1 MLTLSEDVHE
11 LEDLAR
17 SAGMEI
23 AFEVIQRRR
32 RPEPSTFIGQGK
44 LDELTEFLKHRR
56 IDGILING
64 DLKPTQHYHLENT
77 LKIECIDRL
86 RLVLDIFTTRASSP
100 ESHLQVERAKLQ
112 YEIPLL
118 REWIHSAKMGEHPGF
133 LGGGEYA
140 VDIYYDLIKKRMR
153 KIDEELERLRVSG
166 TIRRRRREKRGAHL
180 VSLAGYTNAGK
191 SSLFNALTE
200 GDVLTDTALFSTLT
214 TTTRKMKGS
223 LDEILVTDT
232 IGFFHDLPPFMI
244 ESFKSTLDELYSSDL
259 ILLVVDSS
267 EDREEEK
274 RKLAASASVLHNE
287 VSGNRLI
294 VVLNKIDLVEGREGS
309 ISEQEVESILE
320 FSESVHVSAVTG
332 EGIES
337 LRMMIKSRFEH
348 PHRIRLAL
356 PLTAE
361 SESLLSSLYQ
371 IGKIEEVKRGEA
383 IEITL
388 RLADKDFHR
397 MRGPFERMNAVIEEL

>member
-1 MLTLSEDVHE
+1 
-11 LEDLAR
+11 
-17 SAGMEI
+17 MEI

-32 RPEPSTFIGQGK
+32 HPEPSTFIGQGK
-44 LDELTEFLKHRR
+44 LDELTEFLEHRR

-100 ESHLQVERAKLQ
+100 ESHLQVERARLQ

-153 KIDEELERLRVSG
+153 RIDEELERLRVSG

-214 TTTRKMKGS
+214 TTTRKMKGA

-244 ESFKSTLDELYSSDL
+244 ESFKSTLDELYSSNL
-259 ILLVVDSS
+259 ILLIVDSS

-274 RKLAASASVLHNE
+274 RKLAASASVLQNE
-287 VSGNRLI
+287 VSGDRLI
-294 VVLNKIDLVEGREGS
+294 VVLNKIDL
-309 ISEQEVESILE
+309 
-320 FSESVHVSAVTG
+320 A
-332 EGIES
+332 
-337 LRMMIKSRFEH
+337 
-348 PHRIRLAL
+348 
-356 PLTAE
+356 
-361 SESLLSSLYQ
+361 
-371 IGKIEEVKRGEA
+371 
-383 IEITL
+383 
-388 RLADKDFHR
+388 
-397 MRGPFERMNAVIEEL
+397 